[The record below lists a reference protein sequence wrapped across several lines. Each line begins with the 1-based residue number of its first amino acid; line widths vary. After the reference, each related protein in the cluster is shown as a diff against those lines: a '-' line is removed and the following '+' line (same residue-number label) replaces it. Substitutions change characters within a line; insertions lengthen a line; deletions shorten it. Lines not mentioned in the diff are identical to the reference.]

1 MLARMSS
8 RFLPDRMTLMLLAVV
23 AAASI
28 FPAQGDVAAVLK
40 VVTMVMIGVLFF
52 LHGAKLSR
60 AAIIAGAT
68 HWRLHLLVLLCTF
81 ALFPVLALLF
91 KPGILLL
98 LTPELYLGILFLCLL
113 PSTVQSSIAFTA
125 AARGNVPAAVCS
137 ASVSSLLGIVLTP
150 LLVNV
155 AMPASSGAGASL
167 DSVLMIVY
175 QLLLPFVAGQIARRW
190 IGGWVDRHKSLVRGV
205 DQGSILL
212 VVFSAF
218 SAAVVEGLW
227 SRVPPAM
234 LVNLILVCIVLL
246 AVVMLVVTWLAR
258 RFGFSKPD
266 EITIVFCGSKKSLAT
281 GIPLAHVLIPA
292 ASISM
297 VVLPLMLFHQIQLI
311 VCAVIAGRY
320 ARRAVEPVEP
330 VQTV

>member
-1 MLARMSS
+1 MLARLAS

-91 KPGILLL
+91 KPAILLL

-137 ASVSSLLGIVLTP
+137 ASVSSLLGIFLTP
-150 LLVNV
+150 LLVSV

-320 ARRAVEPVEP
+320 ARRPVEP
-330 VQTV
+330 AETV

>member
-1 MLARMSS
+1 MLARLAS

-137 ASVSSLLGIVLTP
+137 ASVSSLLGIFLTP
-150 LLVNV
+150 LLVSV

-175 QLLLPFVAGQIARRW
+175 QLLLPFIAGQIARRW
-190 IGGWVDRHKSLVRGV
+190 IGGWVDRHKGLVRGV

-227 SRVPPAM
+227 SRVPAAM
-234 LVNLILVCIVLL
+234 LVNLVVVCIVLL

-258 RFGFSKPD
+258 RFGFSKAD

-320 ARRAVEPVEP
+320 ARRPVEP
-330 VQTV
+330 AESV

>member
-1 MLARMSS
+1 MLARLAS

-137 ASVSSLLGIVLTP
+137 ASVSSLLGIFLTP
-150 LLVNV
+150 LLVSV

-175 QLLLPFVAGQIARRW
+175 QLLLPFIAGQIARRW

-227 SRVPPAM
+227 SRVPAAM
-234 LVNLILVCIVLL
+234 LVNLVVVCIVLL

-258 RFGFSKPD
+258 RFGFSKAD

-320 ARRAVEPVEP
+320 ARRPVEP
-330 VQTV
+330 AEPV

>member
-1 MLARMSS
+1 MLARLAS

-137 ASVSSLLGIVLTP
+137 ASVSSLLGIFLTP
-150 LLVNV
+150 LLVSV

-227 SRVPPAM
+227 SRVPAAM
-234 LVNLILVCIVLL
+234 LINLVVVCIVLL

-320 ARRAVEPVEP
+320 ARRPVEP
-330 VQTV
+330 AEQV

>member
-1 MLARMSS
+1 MLARLAS
-8 RFLPDRMTLMLLAVV
+8 RFLPDRLTLMLLAVV
-23 AAASI
+23 AVASI

-40 VVTMVMIGVLFF
+40 MVTMVMIGVLFF

-137 ASVSSLLGIVLTP
+137 ASVSSLLGIFLTP
-150 LLVNV
+150 LLVSV

-227 SRVPPAM
+227 SRVPAAM
-234 LVNLILVCIVLL
+234 LVNLVVVCIVLL

-258 RFGFSKPD
+258 RFGFSKAD

-320 ARRAVEPVEP
+320 ARRPVESVEP

>member
-1 MLARMSS
+1 
-8 RFLPDRMTLMLLAVV
+8 MTLMLLAVV

>member
-1 MLARMSS
+1 MLARLAS

-28 FPAQGDVAAVLK
+28 FPAQGDLAAVLK

-137 ASVSSLLGIVLTP
+137 ASVSSLLGIFLTP
-150 LLVNV
+150 LLVSV

-227 SRVPPAM
+227 SRVPAAM
-234 LVNLILVCIVLL
+234 LVNLVVVCIVLL
-246 AVVMLVVTWLAR
+246 AIIMLVVTWLAR
-258 RFGFSKPD
+258 RFGFSKAD

-320 ARRAVEPVEP
+320 ARRPVEP
-330 VQTV
+330 GYEV

>member
-1 MLARMSS
+1 MPFRIPS

-23 AAASI
+23 AVASF
-28 FPAQGDVAAVLK
+28 FPAQGDVAAALK
-40 VVTMVMIGVLFF
+40 IVTMVMIGVLFF

-125 AARGNVPAAVCS
+125 AGRGYVPAAVCS

-150 LLVNV
+150 LLVNL

-227 SRVPPAM
+227 SRVPAAM

-246 AVVMLVVTWLAR
+246 AVVMLAVTWLAR
-258 RFGFSKPD
+258 RCGFSKPD

-320 ARRAVEPVEP
+320 ARRAVEPAEP
-330 VQTV
+330 V

>member
-1 MLARMSS
+1 MPFRIPS

>member
-1 MLARMSS
+1 MLARLAS

-23 AAASI
+23 AVASI

-137 ASVSSLLGIVLTP
+137 ASVSSLLGIFLTP
-150 LLVNV
+150 LLVSV

-227 SRVPPAM
+227 LRVPAAM
-234 LVNLILVCIVLL
+234 LINLVVVCIVLL

-258 RFGFSKPD
+258 RFGFSKAD

-320 ARRAVEPVEP
+320 ARRPVEP
-330 VQTV
+330 TETVKPF

>member
-1 MLARMSS
+1 MLARLAS
-8 RFLPDRMTLMLLAVV
+8 RFLPDRMTVMLLAVV

-137 ASVSSLLGIVLTP
+137 ASVSSLLGIFLTP
-150 LLVNV
+150 LLVSV

-175 QLLLPFVAGQIARRW
+175 QLLLPFIAGQIARRW

-227 SRVPPAM
+227 SRVPAAM
-234 LVNLILVCIVLL
+234 LVNLVVVCIVLL

-258 RFGFSKPD
+258 RFGFSKAD

-320 ARRAVEPVEP
+320 ARRPVEP
-330 VQTV
+330 AESV

>member
-1 MLARMSS
+1 MLARLAS

-150 LLVNV
+150 LLVSV

-167 DSVLMIVY
+167 DSVLMIAY

-258 RFGFSKPD
+258 RFGFSKAD

-320 ARRAVEPVEP
+320 ARRPIEPVES
-330 VQTV
+330 V

>member
-1 MLARMSS
+1 RLHITILACT
-8 RFLPDRMTLMLLAVV
+8 F
-23 AAASI
+23 
-28 FPAQGDVAAVLK
+28 
-40 VVTMVMIGVLFF
+40 VLFP
-52 LHGAKLSR
+52 LLGLAMKPL
-60 AAIIAGAT
+60 AGWA
-68 HWRLHLLVLLCTF
+68 
-81 ALFPVLALLF
+81 
-91 KPGILLL
+91 
-98 LTPELYLGILFLCLL
+98 LTPELYIGVLFLCAL

-137 ASVSSLLGIVLTP
+137 ASVSSLLGIFLTP
-150 LLVNV
+150 LLVSV

-234 LVNLILVCIVLL
+234 LGNLILVCIVLL

-320 ARRAVEPVEP
+320 ARRPVEP
-330 VQTV
+330 ADEI

>member
-1 MLARMSS
+1 MLARLAS

-91 KPGILLL
+91 KPAILLL

-137 ASVSSLLGIVLTP
+137 ASVSSLLGIFLTP
-150 LLVNV
+150 LLVSV
-155 AMPASSGAGASL
+155 AMPASSGVGASL

-190 IGGWVDRHKSLVRGV
+190 ISGWVDRHKSLVRGV

-218 SAAVVEGLW
+218 SAAVVEG
-227 SRVPPAM
+227 
-234 LVNLILVCIVLL
+234 
-246 AVVMLVVTWLAR
+246 
-258 RFGFSKPD
+258 F
-266 EITIVFCGSKKSLAT
+266 
-281 GIPLAHVLIPA
+281 
-292 ASISM
+292 ASCCWPSS
-297 VVLPLMLFHQIQLI
+297 
-311 VCAVIAGRY
+311 CWW
-320 ARRAVEPVEP
+320 
-330 VQTV
+330 

>member
-40 VVTMVMIGVLFF
+40 VITMVMIGVLFF

-91 KPGILLL
+91 KPAILLL

-150 LLVNV
+150 LLVSV

-175 QLLLPFVAGQIARRW
+175 QLLLPFIAGQIGRRW

-227 SRVPPAM
+227 SRVPSAM
-234 LVNLILVCIVLL
+234 LGNLILVCILLL

-320 ARRAVEPVEP
+320 ARRPVEP
-330 VQTV
+330 AEQV